1 MTYIISIKTAI
12 LVFPIALIIFL
23 IPFLIWQYRKYGA
36 ISPWRFIV
44 TFAFVFYLI
53 SAYFLII
60 LPLPSKEE
68 VAHLAAE
75 HYPKYNLDPLMI
87 IKEFVRS
94 NPMVTQGVYAWK
106 EGIKD
111 GTFIQPLFNLAL
123 TIPFGF
129 FLHYYFQVKLK
140 TTLIASFCLSLFF
153 ELTQLSAL
161 YGLYQRPYRLFD
173 VDDLILNTLG
183 GIIGYAIAP
192 IFQKLLPDL
201 SQVNEKSAERS
212 DNISLGRRILAFF
225 IDLVI
230 TALLASLFQFLFKN
244 FLSFSMKNIL
254 ILILIFVVMP
264 CLLGGSTL
272 GMKVVKLQYGSIL
285 RTGKAAWWQIVL
297 RNFIGY
303 GIIICNIYFLNW
315 LLFQL
320 SRAKTSELSDYIAL
334 ILIILLP
341 LIFFIGDILLLL
353 KKGHRTWYEKLSRT
367 KQISLFN
374 SQNFNSSV

>member
-1 MTYIISIKTAI
+1 MTYIISIKTAV
-12 LVFPIALIIFL
+12 LVFPIVLIIFL

-68 VAHLAAE
+68 VAHLAAA

-87 IKEFVRS
+87 IKEFIRS
-94 NPMVTQGVYAWK
+94 NPIVTQGVYAWK

-123 TIPFGF
+123 TVPFGF

-183 GIIGYAIAP
+183 GIIGYAVAP

-201 SQVNEKSAERS
+201 SQVNEKSAQRS
-212 DNISLGRRILAFF
+212 DNISLGRRVLAFF

-230 TALLASLFQFLFKN
+230 TALLVSLFQFLFKN

-254 ILILIFVVMP
+254 ILILTFVLMP

-272 GMKVVKLQYGSIL
+272 GMKVVKLQYGSVL
-285 RTGKAAWWQIVL
+285 RTGKAAWWQIFL

-320 SRAKTSELSDYIAL
+320 SRAKTSELSDYVAL
-334 ILIILLP
+334 ILITLLP